1 MKGMEIAGCGLLS
14 GQSAVCVLLLGLT
27 CRISLCEN
35 RLIMKTMYIPEAVQR
50 RIALFTPEGGT
61 RATTGD
67 TLFGQRDAIA
77 RDQQCTCGICLAP
90 DPAST
95 QCTLLRGG
103 ARVLQRRTTELCKAV
118 CVSRS
123 PLRMLLKFLKTILEV
138 CHQRHTGQ
146 FRSVV
151 RITLQVD
158 REPGDMNPR
167 DQRPYLLNAVFDQ
180 HTYSLDVDF
189 EQYLMLDDHTHDLGL
204 NVYLPGDDIHENSVS
219 LPVRDRVEQA
229 LLDANAKPSSLVIIA
244 PDMDEGDFNIGSIRF
259 RDVGHTFR
267 AEPLYLYVW

>member
-1 MKGMEIAGCGLLS
+1 
-14 GQSAVCVLLLGLT
+14 
-27 CRISLCEN
+27 
-35 RLIMKTMYIPEAVQR
+35 MKTMYIPEAVQR
-50 RIALFTPEGGT
+50 RLALFTPEAGT

-67 TLFGQRDAIA
+67 TLFGQRAAIA

-90 DPAST
+90 EPGSS

-103 ARVLQRRTTELCKAV
+103 VRVLQRRTTELCKAV

-123 PLRMLLKFLKTILEV
+123 PLRMLLKFLRTILEV
-138 CHQRHTGQ
+138 CHQRHTGH
-146 FRSVV
+146 FRSVIRV
-151 RITLQVD
+151 TLQV
-158 REPGDMNPR
+158 EVPGDMRPR
-167 DQRPYLLNAVFDQ
+167 DERPYLLHAVFDQ

-189 EQYLMLDDHTHDLGL
+189 EQYLMLDDHTHDLGM
-204 NVYLPGDDIHENSVS
+204 NVYLPGDDIPENIVS

-229 LLDANAKPSSLVIIA
+229 LLGANAKAASLVIIA

-259 RDVGHTFR
+259 RDMHHAFR